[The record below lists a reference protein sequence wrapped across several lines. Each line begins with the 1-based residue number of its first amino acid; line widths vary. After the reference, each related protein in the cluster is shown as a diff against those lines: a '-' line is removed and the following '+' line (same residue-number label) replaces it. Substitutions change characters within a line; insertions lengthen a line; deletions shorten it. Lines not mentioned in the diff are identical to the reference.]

1 MQVAYT
7 NHIGHSSRDTHSGK
21 SNAISTVSDLGATER
36 HNNHD
41 YSEQDVAKMQSN
53 INLALRHLN
62 KHYQLSSDGQL
73 VEVEGQLD
81 LEGNVRKIYEKEF
94 HEAIEKYNAEQ
105 IKKGHPERQITS
117 YIDKIS
123 EDKQQ
128 EVAVEGLLQ
137 IGSLDDWENKTI
149 EDRRAV
155 APILI
160 EMLKATLAE
169 LDKNENGKFVLAGA
183 SLHLNEGTP
192 HIHYVGVPVQ
202 ESPES
207 KRGLE
212 KRVKK
217 TAVFTKDTLGTGLQD
232 NVRAKVEPMIE
243 DLFDW
248 TFIEKKTGR
257 NEDRDKNTQ
266 VNEILKE
273 QIHENQEV
281 LAQIQRE
288 TEEANAE
295 LKKTKAELVA
305 TAQTNQRLQAL
316 NASNLKIIEKNDEII
331 AEQQQIFEENEAT
344 LAEQADLIGMYQS
357 HEEYLEGGQKAH
369 KAMDDI
375 QEDLDELPKQA
386 KLFHTKEAESWRQ
399 RTIRRLHDMMEFVK
413 YTIGKLQ
420 IFEKQY
426 PEEATEQLSVPAQK
440 RASAL
445 DNVIASAERQRSFAD
460 DDSGFRRK
468 RKEGYDGQSSDDR

>member
-53 INLALRHLN
+53 INLELRHLN

-81 LEGNVRKIYEKEF
+81 LEGNVRKIYETEF

-105 IKKGHPERQITS
+105 IKKGHPERQIVS

-137 IGSLDDWENKTI
+137 IGSLDDWQDKTI
-149 EDRRAV
+149 EDRLAV

-169 LDKNENGKFVLAGA
+169 LDQNANAKFILAGA

-192 HIHYVGVPVQ
+192 HIHYVGVPIQ

-243 DLFDW
+243 DLFGW

-266 VNEILKE
+266 VNEILKG

-288 TEEANAE
+288 TEEASAE
-295 LKKTKAELVA
+295 LKKTKAELAVA
-305 TAQTNQRLQAL
+305 AQTHRSLEAL
-316 NASNLKIIEKNDEII
+316 NASNLEIISQNDAAI
-331 AEQQQIFEENEAT
+331 AEQHQIFKENKAI

-386 KLFHTKEAESWRQ
+386 KLFHAKEAESWRQ
-399 RTIRRLHDMMEFVK
+399 RTIRRLRDMMEFVK

-420 IFEKQY
+420 IFEKQF
-426 PEEATEQLSVPAQK
+426 PEEATEQLSVPAQH
-440 RASAL
+440 RAAAL
-445 DNVIASAERQRSFAD
+445 DTVIASAERQRSYAE
-460 DDSGFRRK
+460 DSDFRRK
-468 RKEGYDGQSSDDR
+468 RKDGYDGQSSDDR